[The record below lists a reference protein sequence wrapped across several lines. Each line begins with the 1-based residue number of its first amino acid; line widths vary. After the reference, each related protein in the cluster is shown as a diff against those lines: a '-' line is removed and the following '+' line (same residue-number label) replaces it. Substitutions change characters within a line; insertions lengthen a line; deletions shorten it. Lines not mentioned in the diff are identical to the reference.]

1 MSMYNMLFG
10 QNPASALLLS
20 MLHITQDDVGRFR
33 DCYLQRDPVTQKLRI
48 VVYTRNGG
56 GNREYYAEV
65 TEALRAHP
73 EYSWDEEDEGDDT
86 YTSYFFKVPESV
98 KSVVD
103 ELARAGADKC
113 SSGEERFQRLLG
125 ELRVC
130 LQSRV

>member
-98 KSVVD
+98 LPVVE

-113 SSGEERFQRLLG
+113 SSGEERFQRFLG
-125 ELRVC
+125 EL
-130 LQSRV
+130 